1 MALLSF
7 TVSLAQPIAA
17 PASTLH
23 PAPKPSSP
31 NPHRPVPTSLHS
43 CAPTQE
49 RAPFFSAPYAL
60 FSIRNSAYP
69 SYFVSTTNSL
79 PKTPGGG
86 SKSGLLHHL
95 LVTPTESYS
104 FARATTK
111 PNGILLFQDGP
122 RGWGYANCYA
132 N

>member
-1 MALLSF
+1 MSPA
-7 TVSLAQPIAA
+7 AQT
-17 PASTLH
+17 STLH

-31 NPHRPVPTSLHS
+31 NSHRPVPTSLYS
-43 CAPTQE
+43 CAPTQK
-49 RAPFFSAPYAL
+49 RHPFFSTPYAL

-86 SKSGLLHHL
+86 SKSDLLNPL

-104 FARATTK
+104 FARTAPK
-111 PNGILLFQDGP
+111 PNGILLFQDH
-122 RGWGYANCYA
+122 
-132 N
+132 